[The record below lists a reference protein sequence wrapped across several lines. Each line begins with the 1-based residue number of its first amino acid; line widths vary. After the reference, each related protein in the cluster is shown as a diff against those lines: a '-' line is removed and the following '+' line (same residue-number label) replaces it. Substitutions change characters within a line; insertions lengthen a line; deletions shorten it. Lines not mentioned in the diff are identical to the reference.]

1 MNLRVKVKERLGR
14 KFDEEIRF
22 FKGWMSNAKA
32 VGAILPTSTITARRM
47 ASVINPAS
55 GLPVLELGPGTGV
68 ITKAILE
75 RGLEPSNLVSVEY
88 STDFYNQLRAN
99 FAGVNFVNGD
109 AFDLEHTLGE
119 LKDQTFDSVVSA
131 VPLLN
136 FPMHRRVDLIGDLLS
151 RIPVG
156 RPVVQ
161 ISYGALSPVVAM
173 PDRYSIQRLDFV
185 VRNIPPAQLWV
196 YRRAH

>member
-32 VGAILPTSTITARRM
+32 VGAILPTSSVTARRM

-75 RGLEPSNLVSVEY
+75 RGLEPSNLVSIEY
-88 STDFYNQLRAN
+88 STDF
-99 FAGVNFVNGD
+99 
-109 AFDLEHTLGE
+109 
-119 LKDQTFDSVVSA
+119 
-131 VPLLN
+131 
-136 FPMHRRVDLIGDLLS
+136 
-151 RIPVG
+151 
-156 RPVVQ
+156 
-161 ISYGALSPVVAM
+161 
-173 PDRYSIQRLDFV
+173 
-185 VRNIPPAQLWV
+185 
-196 YRRAH
+196 